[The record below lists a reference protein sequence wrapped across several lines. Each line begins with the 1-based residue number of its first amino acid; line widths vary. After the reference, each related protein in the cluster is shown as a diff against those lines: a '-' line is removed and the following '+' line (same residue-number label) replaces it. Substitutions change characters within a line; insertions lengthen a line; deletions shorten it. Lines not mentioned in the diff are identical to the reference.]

1 MPPRPSKFLPAD
13 TRVGDYLLREAIDS
27 GGYGAVYRAE
37 TAIGGEVAAVKVLHE
52 ELCATR
58 EAVLR
63 FEREVRSIRL
73 IRHPAVIDIRDFG
86 YYLDKRPYFAMEL
99 LHGANLRNRVTER
112 GPLAAEAAL
121 AVLEPLCAALEAAHK
136 KGVIHRDLKASNVFI
151 ADGQEPKRVVLLDFG
166 VAKLLDDTGPALTLT
181 HHAVGSPPCM
191 SPEQIIG
198 DPVDERTDV
207 YGLGLLLFYMLTG
220 ALPFEHKQRAI
231 VWDMHLRQPPP
242 LPSHRADVPRAV
254 DKVVVAALA
263 KSPDDRP
270 QTPADLL
277 DRYRAALE

>member
-1 MPPRPSKFLPAD
+1 MPPRTTRFLPAG
-13 TRVGDYLLREAIDS
+13 TRVGTWVLREPIDS
-27 GGYGAVYRAE
+27 GGFGAVYRAE
-37 TAIGGEVAAVKVLHE
+37 AEADGAVAAVKVLHE
-52 ELCATR
+52 ELCASR

-86 YYLDKRPYFAMEL
+86 YLDKTPYFAMEL
-99 LHGANLRNRVTER
+99 LLGDNLRRRISER
-112 GPLAAEAAL
+112 GALTAEAAL
-121 AVLEPLCAALEAAHK
+121 AVLDPLCAALEAAHK
-136 KGVIHRDLKASNVFI
+136 KGIIHRDLKASNVFI
-151 ADGQEPKRVVLLDFG
+151 ADAVEPARVVLLDFG
-166 VAKLLDDTGPALTLT
+166 VAKLLDDTGPALTLS
-181 HHAVGSPPCM
+181 HYSVGSPPCM
-191 SPEQIIG
+191 SPEQITG

-207 YGLGLLLFYMLTG
+207 YGLGLLLYYTLTG

-242 LPSHRADVPRAV
+242 RPSQRADVPRAI

-270 QTPADLL
+270 QTPAELL
-277 DRYRAALE
+277 AVYRRALE